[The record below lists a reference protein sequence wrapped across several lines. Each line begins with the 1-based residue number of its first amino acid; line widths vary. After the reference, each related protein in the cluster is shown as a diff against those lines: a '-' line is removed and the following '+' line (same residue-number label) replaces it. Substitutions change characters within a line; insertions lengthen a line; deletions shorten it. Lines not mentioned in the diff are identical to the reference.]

1 MRKINILLI
10 GGSGFIGSN
19 ILNIKN
25 KKFSIYS
32 DKSHFKLKKNN
43 LKFKLSNT
51 NKILKIILKYN
62 INVILHLASK
72 IYPYSKMSDYKNETK
87 NVIKPTI
94 ELLKRLNKNLT
105 FIFVSSGGTVYGN
118 RRYATERDKLKVTN
132 YLSKSKIQIEKNI
145 LKYSKQNKFNYIILR
160 PSNVYG
166 FKKKMTSE
174 HGIIENTIKKHMTQK
189 RIILRNNGQ
198 DLRDYIYISDFIK
211 IVRTLIYKGVKNIIL
226 NISSNQIYKTLDVVK
241 KIEFLLC
248 DKIKITLKKKTSKDK
263 ISNISLSNKK
273 LRSMLNIKF
282 TMFDK
287 GLKKTINSYLN

>member
-25 KKFSIYS
+25 KKFTIYS

-43 LKFKLSNT
+43 LKFKLRNT

-72 IYPYSKMSDYKNETK
+72 IYPYSKMSDYKIERK

-118 RRYATERDKLKVTN
+118 RRYAKERDKLKVTN
-132 YLSKSKIQIEKNI
+132 YLSKSKIQIEKSI
-145 LKYSKQNKFNYIILR
+145 IKYSKQNKFNYIILR

-174 HGIIENTIKKHMTQK
+174 HGLIENTIKKHMTQK
-189 RIILRNNGQ
+189 RIILRNKGQ
-198 DLRDYIYISDFIK
+198 DLRDYIYIGDFIK
-211 IVRTLIYKGVKNIIL
+211 IIRTLIYKGVKNIIL

-241 KIEFLLC
+241 KIEFLLSE
-248 DKIKITLKKKTSKDK
+248 KIKITLKKKTSKDK

>member
-43 LKFKLSNT
+43 LKFKLRNT
-51 NKILKIILKYN
+51 NKILNIILKYN

-132 YLSKSKIQIEKNI
+132 YLSKSKIQIEKSI
-145 LKYSKQNKFNYIILR
+145 LKYSKQNNFNYIILR

-189 RIILRNNGQ
+189 RIILRNKGQ

-248 DKIKITLKKKTSKDK
+248 DKIKITLKKKTSRDK

-273 LRSMLNIKF
+273 LISMLNIKF